1 MPLDTLDTPDLDPT
15 SIETEPGL
23 EGEGGHVICACGYFL
38 IFLGYQKMLGVV
50 WDPQTRTA
58 DG

>member
-1 MPLDTLDTPDLDPT
+1 MRLWRIVYLCFLPAAVK
-15 SIETEPGL
+15 GL